1 MKYLNIFSITV
12 LLLLVTVSCKDES
25 KLPFDYEN
33 LTYGAYAK
41 VISVGSGSFLAEDAP
56 GYPLDPT
63 VSVFTITLEVRDVKK
78 GGLLEEM
85 EFTAK
90 FVDKNAPIL
99 TPAETSV
106 AVIPASAF
114 TKDPDTGYPRATITI
129 QSSAILTALGLT
141 ASDVN
146 GGDVFE
152 IRHILRL
159 TNGQEFT
166 NTNTNGVITGGAFF
180 NAPMFS
186 SVPVLC
192 PSDLAGN
199 YNAVTHWID
208 YYSVPDMNIYT
219 VNLTA
224 AEGVGEYNLPDLSGG
239 MEPIIWGNPPVEA
252 VFVDVCGK
260 ISLISAPYFYGY
272 LIDGPSNSFGSGS
285 NVDPGTGVITIF
297 WENVFAEH
305 GRTVLT
311 PI

>member
-41 VISVGSGSFLAEDAP
+41 VINVGSGSFLAEDVP

-114 TKDPDTGYPRATITI
+114 TKDPGTGYPRATITI

-208 YYSVPDMNIYT
+208 YYGAPDMNIYT

-239 MEPIIWGNPPVEA
+239 MEPIIWGNPPVPA

-272 LIDGPSNSFGSGS
+272 LINGPANTFGNNS

-297 WENVFAEH
+297 WENVFAEY